1 MKTNEWLAYFVEE
14 HRAEL
19 VGVLRGATAAWGWPV
34 PDAAL
39 EAWATALH
47 DDFAADTQERVLP
60 ELHALAA
67 IAGQPDAAVIPFWDQ
82 AEQLITRYISAEPD
96 LTAGAKRLAHLRLST
111 FGNDLRQKLRET
123 G

>member
-19 VGVLRGATAAWGWPV
+19 VGVLRGEAAARGWPV

-47 DDFAADTQERVLP
+47 DDFDADTQERTLP
-60 ELHALAA
+60 ELHALAV
-67 IAGQPDAAVIPFWDQ
+67 IAGQPDAALVPFWDE
-82 AEQLITRYISAEPD
+82 AERRLTGYISAEPD

-111 FGNDLRQKLRET
+111 FGNDIRQALRET
-123 G
+123 S